1 MKKKSR
7 KNTVFISLMLIVAF
21 IFSLLDGHHVD
32 AAEYHDQVNA
42 RSAILMEASSG
53 KVLFEQNADEALPP
67 ASVTK
72 IMTLLLVME
81 AIDGGKIS
89 MSDMVTVSEHAASMG
104 GSQVFLEVGEQMTV
118 EEMIKCVVISSANDA
133 AVALAEHIA
142 GSEGSFVVMMNSRAS
157 ELGMSNSSF
166 ENTNGLDDSVTSHL
180 TSARDIAVMSR
191 ELLKH
196 ERILEYTSIWQDT
209 IRGGAFTLSNTN
221 RLIRFYDGANG
232 LKTGSTA
239 KAGFCISA
247 TAKRNGMQLICVIMG
262 ASTRDI
268 RNAEAKKLLDY
279 GFANYGVYNYG
290 EEYYEDL
297 YVSGGTGENIS
308 AASADFSCVLDKSKI
323 KSVEKQVEINDS
335 LDAPITIG
343 DEIGRVLFYLDGE
356 CIGSVPIC
364 SMNNIEKISLGKI
377 LWEILNKIA
386 SII

>member
-1 MKKKSR
+1 
-7 KNTVFISLMLIVAF
+7 
-21 IFSLLDGHHVD
+21 
-32 AAEYHDQVNA
+32 
-42 RSAILMEASSG
+42 
-53 KVLFEQNADEALPP
+53 
-67 ASVTK
+67 
-72 IMTLLLVME
+72 
-81 AIDGGKIS
+81 
-89 MSDMVTVSEHAASMG
+89 
-104 GSQVFLEVGEQMTV
+104 
-118 EEMIKCVVISSANDA
+118 
-133 AVALAEHIA
+133 
-142 GSEGSFVVMMNSRAS
+142 
-157 ELGMSNSSF
+157 
-166 ENTNGLDDSVTSHL
+166 
-180 TSARDIAVMSR
+180 
-191 ELLKH
+191 
-196 ERILEYTSIWQDT
+196 
-209 IRGGAFTLSNTN
+209 
-221 RLIRFYDGANG
+221 
-232 LKTGSTA
+232 
-239 KAGFCISA
+239 
-247 TAKRNGMQLICVIMG
+247 MG

-377 LWEILNKIA
+377 LWEIINKIA